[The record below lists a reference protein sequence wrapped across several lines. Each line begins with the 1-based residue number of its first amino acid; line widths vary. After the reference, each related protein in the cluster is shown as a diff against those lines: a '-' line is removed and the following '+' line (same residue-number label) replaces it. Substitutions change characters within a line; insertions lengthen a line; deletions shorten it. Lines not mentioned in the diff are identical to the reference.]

1 MDIRQYSF
9 YYFEKCR
16 KNIPFGAE
24 LTSIFLNGKPYNN
37 QTPEFGDIVTL
48 HYKYGKTKLGQSKRA
63 HFEYIWG
70 QLQQEERNRKLD
82 ELFNQPK

>member
-16 KNIPFGAE
+16 KNLPFGSE
-24 LTSIFLNGKPYNN
+24 LTSISLNGRPYNN
-37 QTPEFGDIVTL
+37 QIPQFGDIVTL
-48 HYKYGKTKLGQSKRA
+48 YYKYGKTKLNQSKRA

-70 QLQQEERNRKLD
+70 QLQQEDRNRKID
-82 ELFNQPK
+82 QLFD